1 MISIVIYKHL
11 NTSRE
16 TYDILKVRFL
26 VYITTIP
33 WIIWNLHFVCFDCIL
48 VRLQTSLPSVCLLKK
63 RNMKKKTWKER
74 CKIFPEYF
82 DGELL
87 RIAYC
92 GKSKNRLQ
100 FLCSYDFQYH
110 HSLRLLL
117 LHVNSFNY
125 KGGSNNFHGLTIKT
139 KRILTRLLQ

>member
-1 MISIVIYKHL
+1 
-11 NTSRE
+11 
-16 TYDILKVRFL
+16 
-26 VYITTIP
+26 
-33 WIIWNLHFVCFDCIL
+33 
-48 VRLQTSLPSVCLLKK
+48 
-63 RNMKKKTWKER
+63 MKKKTWKER

-125 KGGSNNFHGLTIKT
+125 KGGSNNFHGLTIKQIGFWLACYSKIVQLT
-139 KRILTRLLQ
+139 VNLFIILHIYFLGLMSSHYNHIPWCWSIWRYWPDVSFIVSLEKKKWINKSFGKINQFF